1 MRNSIYLSKGREK
14 MIPYHIA
21 FTHPD
26 CFSHLPP
33 QNLRF
38 HCIAQFLKYVIIIIW
53 SHLREWFFTHTCIHS
68 IRDFSHLRWL
78 TREAFFLSFCVGFY
92 TSLVVSLFEV
102 SVRASQKYEFW
113 LLETLRI
120 EIEEI
125 RVLFRVK
132 FFFQFERWK
141 FFYGQKTEKVR
152 TFSVFWP

>member
-1 MRNSIYLSKGREK
+1 M
-14 MIPYHIA
+14 
-21 FTHPD
+21 T
-26 CFSHLPP
+26 
-33 QNLRF
+33 
-38 HCIAQFLKYVIIIIW
+38 
-53 SHLREWFFTHTCIHS
+53 
-68 IRDFSHLRWL
+68 LRWL

-152 TFSVFWP
+152 TFSVF